1 MSPRDWDAQSY
12 EAQAGGV
19 RAFGHIL
26 LEALELRGDE
36 VVLDAGCGDGGVT
49 RDLLDR
55 LPDGRVYAVD
65 GSPAMA
71 QRARVALGGD
81 PRASVLV
88 SDLLELEL
96 PEPVDVAFSS
106 ATFHWISDHDRLFER
121 LRSALR
127 PGGRLLAQCGGAGNI
142 AAVREAIAEAASQDP
157 YRRRLHGWEGPWNFA
172 TPEETLARLE
182 RAGFAD
188 AQAGLH
194 TEIVHSTEPVRYLA
208 TIILGEHLERLPAWE
223 RDGFAAAVA
232 ARLPDPLDI
241 EYVRLT
247 LRARRA

>member
-1 MSPRDWDAQSY
+1 MSPRDWDAESY
-12 EAQAGGV
+12 ETQGEGV
-19 RAFGHIL
+19 RAFGHSLIGD
-26 LEALELRGDE
+26 LELRGDE
-36 VVLDAGCGDGGVT
+36 VVLDAGCGDGAVT

-71 QRARVALGGD
+71 ERARVALGGD
-81 PRASVLV
+81 PRAAVLV

-106 ATFHWISDHDRLFER
+106 ATFHWIADHDRLFAR
-121 LRSALR
+121 LHAALR
-127 PGGRLLAQCGGAGNI
+127 DGGRLLAQCGGAGNI
-142 AAVREAIAEAASQDP
+142 AAVREAIAAASAQDR
-157 YRRRLHGWEGPWNFA
+157 YARRLGGWDGPWHFA
-172 TPEETLARLE
+172 TPEETVTRLE

-188 AQAGLH
+188 ARAGLH
-194 TEIVHSTEPVRYLA
+194 TEVVHAAEPARYLA
-208 TIILGEHLERLPAWE
+208 TMVLGEHLDRLPAWE
-223 RDGFAAAVA
+223 REGFAAAVA
-232 ARLPDPLDI
+232 AQLPDPLDL